1 MLGTMKDSGA
11 VTEDT
16 PQPNVM
22 GAGSLRVLPPRV
34 WGVIC
39 LTGVGAGLAGGLLML
54 LLRLVQHLVWPYR
67 PGDDFLGAV
76 LAAPGWQRF
85 AVVLGAGVLTVI
97 TPWLFRKSLG
107 GGHGGDLSE
116 KIWFDNGA
124 LEPRRTSIRAILSIV
139 IVGMGASLG
148 REAAPK
154 QAGGLIASLL
164 SAWARLPN
172 SQRRLLTACGAGAGI
187 AAVYNVPVG
196 GALFA
201 LEVLLGSL
209 SLSLVP
215 AALVTSLI
223 AVGVSWL
230 LLPDQPTYAIPHWTV
245 NPSLIVFAV
254 VAGPIAGVVSA
265 FYVRLIAFADM
276 RAPRGAW
283 KVFAPLGVF
292 AVLGALAL
300 PFPQLLGNG
309 KDVVQEAFTGS
320 DALPLLLA
328 LVVLKPLVTAACLGC
343 GAPGGLFTPTM
354 ALGAVLG
361 AALGVIWLAA
371 WPGGPPG
378 PYAAVGAAAVLAA
391 TTQGP
396 LSAIVLSIELTRR
409 LDWIIVPVA
418 ICVAGATA
426 CARALETR
434 SVYSARI
441 HLGRLATAGDVNA
454 VSAAARPPELMR
466 ALLRAGGSPVQV
478 TGQRGEALGEISVDA
493 LIDPPPDALPLET
506 ANATDFL
513 ERK

>member
-1 MLGTMKDSGA
+1 
-11 VTEDT
+11 
-16 PQPNVM
+16 M
-22 GAGSLRVLPPRV
+22 GVGSMRVLPARV

-39 LTGVGAGLAGGLLML
+39 LTGLGAGLAGGLLMKL
-54 LLRLVQHLVWPYR
+54 LFLVQHLAWPYR
-67 PGDDFLGAV
+67 PGDHFLDAV
-76 LAAPGWQRF
+76 RAAPGWQRF
-85 AVVLGAGVLTVI
+85 AVVMGAGALTAIV
-97 TPWLFRKSLG
+97 PWLFRKSLG

-116 KIWFDNGA
+116 KIWFGNGA
-124 LEPRRTSIRAILSIV
+124 LEPFRTSVRAILSIV

-154 QAGGLIASLL
+154 QVGALFASLL
-164 SAWARLPN
+164 GGWARLPN
-172 SQRRLLTACGAGAGI
+172 SQRRLLVACGAGAGI

-215 AALVTSLI
+215 AALATSLI
-223 AVGVSWL
+223 AVGTSWL
-230 LLPDQPTYAIPHWTV
+230 LIPNQPTYAIPRWTV
-245 NPSLIVFAV
+245 DPSLIFFSI

-265 FYVRLIAFADM
+265 LYVRLIASADM
-276 RAPRGAW
+276 LAPRGAW
-283 KVFAPLGVF
+283 KPIAPLAVF

-309 KDVVQEAFTGS
+309 KDVVQETFTGS

-343 GAPGGLFTPTM
+343 GAPGGLFTPIMT
-354 ALGAVLG
+354 LGAVLG
-361 AALGVIWLAA
+361 AALGLVWLAV
-371 WPGGPPG
+371 WPGGSPG

-418 ICVAGATA
+418 IGVAGATA
-426 CARALETR
+426 CARALEVR

-441 HLGRLATAGDVNA
+441 HLGRLATAGAANA
-454 VSAAARPPELMR
+454 VSAAAHPPELMR
-466 ALLRAGGSPVQV
+466 ALLRAGGAPVQV
-478 TGQRGEALGEISVDA
+478 TGQRGDVLGEVTAAS
-493 LIDPPPDALPLET
+493 LLDPPAHARPLET
-506 ANATDFL
+506 ATAADFV
-513 ERK
+513 EGQRS